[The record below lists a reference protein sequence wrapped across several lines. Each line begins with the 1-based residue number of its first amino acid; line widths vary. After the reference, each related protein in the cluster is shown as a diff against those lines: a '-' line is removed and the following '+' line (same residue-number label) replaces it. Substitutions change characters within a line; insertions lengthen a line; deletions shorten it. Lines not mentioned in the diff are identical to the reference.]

1 MTLEEL
7 IAKAKEDPAFRKQ
20 VAVWATSTDE
30 GKEIMENFSK
40 VEFEKNVKEVVAKIH
55 TDYENDIF
63 EALGERKKG
72 DEKAYEFNK
81 KFLTELKELRGKSGD
96 DKDTVI
102 KELKQKLKE
111 AEDGGEINGHWKK
124 IHEEALA
131 KWEAKE
137 AEYKTTIETKENE
150 FSTTQIRSQI
160 ASARAGIKLKD
171 GIPEEAVEALFK
183 VNEDKILKHAKL
195 VDGKVVF
202 HKEDGTPWM
211 NAEFKPVN
219 ATEVMKEVFGTMIS
233 DGTNSGGTGGAG
245 GGAPTKLKGGE
256 IVTTG
261 EGENAKKKLVLDKST
276 FSTKVEFNKQAEKTL
291 RAQGVSASDK
301 EYNELLMG
309 AYEEYG
315 VSELDLQ

>member
-20 VAVWATSTDE
+20 VAVWASSTDE
-30 GKEIMENFSK
+30 GKEIMDSFSK

-81 KFLTELKELRGKSGD
+81 RFLTELKELRGKQGD
-96 DKDTVI
+96 DKDAKI
-102 KELKQKLKE
+102 KELQTKLKE

-124 IHEEALA
+124 IYDEALA

-137 AEYKTTIETKENE
+137 SEYKTTIEAKESE
-150 FSTTQIRSQI
+150 FSTTQIRSEI

-171 GIPEEAVEALFK
+171 GIPDEAVEALFK

-202 HKEDGTPWM
+202 HKEDGSPWM

-219 ATEVMKEVFGTMIS
+219 ASEVLKEVFGTMIG
-233 DGTNSGGTGGAG
+233 DGGNGGGTGGAG
-245 GGAPTKLKGGE
+245 GGAPKTLEVGK

-276 FSTKVEFNKQAEKTL
+276 FSTKVEFNKQAEKAL
-291 RAQGVSASDK
+291 RAQGVKADDK
-301 EYNELLMG
+301 EYNELMLG